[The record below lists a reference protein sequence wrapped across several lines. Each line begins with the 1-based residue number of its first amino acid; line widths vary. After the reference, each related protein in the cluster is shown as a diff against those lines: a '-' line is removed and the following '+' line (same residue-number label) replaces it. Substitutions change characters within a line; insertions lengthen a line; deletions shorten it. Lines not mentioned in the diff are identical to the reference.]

1 VFRPTIRYGTLD
13 YLDLGDM
20 LGPKP
25 TDYDTK
31 VLALGFNYYL
41 TRAIVFKV
49 EYDIIGEGE
58 RKEPADN
65 NLLAFQAAVRF

>member
-1 VFRPTIRYGTLD
+1 
-13 YLDLGDM
+13 M
-20 LGPKP
+20 LGRKP